1 MEFNEVNV
9 TIDDQLAK
17 AVKSG
22 YPLLD
27 KDDVAMQPEQEGAIV
42 CLRNKANHFVARG
55 YLGKQNRGHGWV
67 LTTSEGEKIDAAFF
81 QKKVKS
87 AVQKRSNLYEDNETT
102 AFRVFNGDG
111 DGIGGLTID
120 YYDGFY
126 LLTWYSKGVYEF
138 KEFVVQALVHSVSL
152 KGIYEKKRFASDGK
166 YVEDDDFVY
175 GERGQFPLI
184 VKENGMFFAVYL
196 NDGPMTGIFLDQ
208 RNVRKRIRDHY
219 SQGKR
224 VLNLF
229 SYTGAF
235 SVAAALGGSL
245 ETTSVDLANRSR
257 AKTEEQ
263 FLMNSVPLEQQNI
276 VVMDAFR
283 YFSYAKK
290 KGIEFD
296 LIVLDPP
303 SFARSKKRT
312 FSAAKDYKA
321 LLQEAITVTASKGV
335 LVASTNAANVSLKQF
350 KRMVEL
356 AFKEEDKAYKVLE
369 EYGVPADFATTE
381 MYPQGNYLKVL
392 MIQVLNKG

>member
-1 MEFNEVNV
+1 MEFSERNV
-9 TIDDQLAK
+9 TIDDERAR
-17 AVKSG
+17 AIKSG

-27 KDDVAMQPEQEGAIV
+27 KEDVSMQPEQEGDIV
-42 CLRNKANHFVARG
+42 CIRNKANEFVARA

-67 LTTSEGEKIDAAFF
+67 LTTKEHQKIDASFF
-81 QKKVKS
+81 QNKVES
-87 AVQKRSNLYEDNETT
+87 AVKKRTDLYNSNETT
-102 AFRVFNGDG
+102 AFRVFNGEG

-120 YYDGFY
+120 DYDGFY
-126 LLTWYSKGVYEF
+126 LLTWYSEGVYTF
-138 KEFVVQALVHSVSL
+138 KEFIVQALVNTVSV
-152 KGIYEKKRFASDGK
+152 KGIYEKKRFATDGK

-175 GERGQFPLI
+175 GERGQFPLV
-184 VKENGMFFAVYL
+184 VKESGMFFAVYL

-208 RNVRKRIRDHY
+208 RNVRKQIRDRY
-219 SQGKR
+219 AAGKK

-235 SVAAALGGSL
+235 SVAAALGGASQ
-245 ETTSVDLANRSR
+245 TTSVDLANRSR

-263 FLMNSVPLEQQNI
+263 FLMNSIPLEQQNI

-290 KGIEFD
+290 KELEFD

-321 LLQEAITVTASKGV
+321 LVKEAIPVTAQNGV
-335 LVASTNAANVSLKQF
+335 IIASTNAANVSLKQF
-350 KRMVEL
+350 KRMIEL
-356 AFKEEDKAYKVLE
+356 AFKEENKAYKLLE

-381 MYPQGNYLKVL
+381 AYPQGNYLKVL
-392 MIQVLNKG
+392 MIQVLSKG